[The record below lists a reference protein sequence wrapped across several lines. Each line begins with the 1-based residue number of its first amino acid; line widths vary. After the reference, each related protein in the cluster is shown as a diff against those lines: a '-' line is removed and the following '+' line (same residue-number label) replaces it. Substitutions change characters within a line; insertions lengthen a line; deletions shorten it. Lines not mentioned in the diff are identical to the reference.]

1 MSQATSVDTSSEQF
15 HGGVIAGAIIVVL
28 GFLAILFPFFAGI
41 SVSVLLGALLVVGG
55 IVHVGHAFSA
65 GSFWGVVWQILLG
78 ILYGIVGIMFLA
90 NPVVGLTSLT
100 ILAIAFFIVDGVV
113 EIGWA
118 VAGRGNRR
126 WMWLLASGILSLTV
140 AGLLWVGFPATAV
153 WAVGLL
159 LGVNLLF
166 TGFSMVMLGRATR
179 KTNAEETS
187 ADERGQEA

>member
-41 SVSVLLGALLVVGG
+41 SASVLLGALLVVGG

-65 GSFWGVVWQILLG
+65 GSFWGVIWQILLG
-78 ILYGIVGIMFLA
+78 ILYGVVGIMFLA
-90 NPVVGLTSLT
+90 NPVVGLASLT

-126 WMWLLASGILSLTV
+126 WMWLLASGILSLIV
-140 AGLLWVGFPATAV
+140 AGLLWVGFPATTE

-166 TGFSMVMLGRATR
+166 TGFSMLMLGRATR
-179 KTNAEETS
+179 QANTEETS
-187 ADERGQEA
+187 ADERSQEA

>member
-1 MSQATSVDTSSEQF
+1 MSQATSVDTNSERS

-28 GFLAILFPFFAGI
+28 GVLAILFPFFAGI
-41 SVSVLLGALLVVGG
+41 SISVLFGALLVIGG

-65 GSFWGVVWQILLG
+65 DSFWGIIWQILLG

-118 VAGRGNRR
+118 IAGRGNRG
-126 WMWLLASGILSLTV
+126 WFWLLASGILSLIV
-140 AGLLWVGFPATAV
+140 AGFLWAGFPSTAAWV
-153 WAVGLL
+153 VGLL

-166 TGFSMVMLGRATR
+166 TGFSMVMLGRTTQRADT
-179 KTNAEETS
+179 EEI

>member
-28 GFLAILFPFFAGI
+28 GVLAILFPFFAGI
-41 SVSVLLGALLVVGG
+41 SISVLFGALLVVGG

-65 GSFWGVVWQILLG
+65 GSFWGVIWQILLG

-100 ILAIAFFIVDGVV
+100 ILAIAFFIVDGVL

-118 VAGRGNRR
+118 VTGRGNRR
-126 WMWLLASGILSLTV
+126 WMWLLASGILSLIV

-179 KTNAEETS
+179 KTNAEEPS